1 MVTIVRYFGNVAA
14 SLFVLEIYAS
24 MIQNKKNVNGAR
36 VTQRR
41 LIIDKTMLT
50 IVIYVTTSLTLT
62 IVKKFM
68 PGWSKTTDFN

>member
-1 MVTIVRYFGNVAA
+1 MVTIVRYFGNVIA
-14 SLFVLEIYAS
+14 SLFALEIYAS

-36 VTQRR
+36 VIQRL

-50 IVIYVTTSLTLT
+50 IAIYVTASLTLT

-68 PGWSKTTDFN
+68 PR